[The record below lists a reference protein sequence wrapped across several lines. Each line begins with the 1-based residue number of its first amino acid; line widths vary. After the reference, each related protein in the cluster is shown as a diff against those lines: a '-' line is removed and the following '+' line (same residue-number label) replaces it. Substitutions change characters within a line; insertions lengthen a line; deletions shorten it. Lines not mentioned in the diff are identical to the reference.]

1 MPCRWGFLTPPAAGL
16 AYNVPMIRLGNKK
29 AGAFPMMPRAV
40 LLAGVLCLSAAAQPV
55 SDPAQLWGQASL
67 YRDEWGIP
75 HVYADN
81 PYALGFAFGYAQAE
95 DHLESMLLAYRMA
108 TGRLAA
114 VLGEAYAA
122 SDVFALKMGHGQ
134 IAGAGLAQ
142 ADPVT
147 RDLCEGFALGV
158 NAFLVDRP
166 DQAPAWADGVRP
178 EDILALWHAFLM
190 SFAPLD
196 LPGAY
201 RPPPAMDTSSAWAM
215 APSRMAE
222 DRAVLVINPHQHY
235 QGPFQWYEA
244 HLSAGD
250 LNMYGAAL
258 RGIPVI
264 VQGHNGALGWG
275 LTPNFPDFADVYD
288 EQPAGGGGE
297 ARGNPKDPRRSAP
310 ELPFAPEALAALE
323 YMSRTRPYHVLTER
337 GLEER
342 HTPVY
347 LGARGPILEGP
358 QGGLF
363 SWRIGGYGMTGGL
376 RQLIEMGRAQNLAQF
391 QAALSAG
398 QIPCFHV
405 VYADREGNIFYLYNT
420 RPGLRPDMP
429 PVLNNTPGQEPL
441 SYDRPLPLTL
451 DVLGWA
457 ELVAVDA
464 LPAITNPASGYVQAC
479 GNPPWTVTENPP
491 FGPANWPGWLARDG
505 DSHRAMRARQLLR
518 AGTRSFRDHQSM
530 LFDTVVPAAMD
541 TVPVLLA
548 IADNR
553 PDLVAASHPDMAA
566 GLDLL
571 RKWNFVADTNAA
583 GMTFYHVWWAMFRA
597 QLAMGAPVSLPDREL
612 FAALASGAPQAQEAA
627 IRAAADAARTLR
639 NTQRTLSVPWGDVH
653 RLRRGARDEAAPGAG
668 TGEPLL
674 LLSDQMYDGEAWR
687 ATYGTG
693 FAMAVQFGDPAEAF
707 SLSPFGASENP
718 QSPHFS
724 DQMDLLLERRLK
736 PARHTAESVLRHAR
750 LALGCRVTL
759 LPRGVSGAL
768 TLVSPAPL
776 QARVATLEET
786 PVPLPEGHT
795 AFTLFMEPERSPKGA
810 PVTVDLSVQLPP
822 ELCVDSGL
830 DQLSLFALEE
840 GLGWYSLTEQEL
852 DRATRT
858 FHGHHDT
865 AARLYALL
873 GPAELLPP
881 AGLETPAA
889 PPEERNETGT
899 GLFGLD
905 VLLANH
911 PIPRPSSGRGG
922 LFVFERGKSEKKDEN
937 DSVTTENDENGDQ
950 KRLFKMQIGEHESSE
965 NTLPIPEVPGFHF
978 GPGAHKPQEQ
988 YADGTA
994 QKIFKLERLDRVQ
1007 LPGETE
1013 VPGTPMSGE
1022 AAPLPT
1028 QGVETPPQ
1036 KEEEKTPEDAQEPP
1050 PVPEGPTKNFNRSE
1064 AEIPANIPRDPA
1076 FNFGPA
1082 FKENAPASA
1091 DTPGTGTRV
1100 FKIERE
1106 SPGP

>member
-1 MPCRWGFLTPPAAGL
+1 MLR
-16 AYNVPMIRLGNKK
+16 
-29 AGAFPMMPRAV
+29 RAV
-40 LLAGVLCLSAAAQPV
+40 LLAGLLCLPAAAQPV

-134 IAGAGLAQ
+134 IAGTGLAQ

-166 DQAPAWADGVRP
+166 DRAPAWADGVRP

-288 EQPAGGGGE
+288 EQPRGGGGE
-297 ARGNPKDPRRSAP
+297 ARGNPKDPRRTAETP
-310 ELPFAPEALAALE
+310 FPFAPEALAALE

-358 QGGLF
+358 QGGLY

-376 RQLIEMGRAQNLAQF
+376 RQLVEMGRAQNLAQF

-441 SYDRPLPLTL
+441 SYGRPLPLAL

-464 LPAITNPASGYVQAC
+464 LPAITNPASGYLQAC
-479 GNPPWTVTENPP
+479 GNPPWTATENPP
-491 FGPANWPGWLARDG
+491 FGPANWPGWFAQDL
-505 DSHRAMRARQLLR
+505 DSHRAIRARQLLR

-553 PDLVAASHPDMAA
+553 PDLVAASHPDMTA

-597 QLAMGAPVSLPDREL
+597 QLAMGARMPIPDREL

-639 NTQRTLSVPWGDVH
+639 NTHQTLAVPWGDVH
-653 RLRRGARDEAAPGAG
+653 RIRRGARDEAAPGAG
-668 TGEPLL
+668 TGDPIL
-674 LLSDQMYDGEAWR
+674 LLSDQMYDGGAWR

-693 FAMAVQFGDPAEAF
+693 FAMAVQFGEPAEAF

-718 QSPHFS
+718 LSPHFS

-750 LALGCRVTL
+750 LGLGCRVTL
-759 LPRGVSGAL
+759 LPQGVPGAV
-768 TLVSPAPL
+768 TLASPSPL
-776 QARVATLEET
+776 QARLATMEE
-786 PVPLPEGHT
+786 PHAPLPEGFA
-795 AFTLFMEPERSPKGA
+795 AFTLFIEPDYAPKAA
-810 PVTVDLSVQLPP
+810 PVSTDLSVQLPP
-822 ELCVDSGL
+822 ELCPDAEL
-830 DQLSLFALEE
+830 DRLSLFALEE
-840 GLGWYSLTEQEL
+840 GLGWYSLTVQEL
-852 DRATRT
+852 DRTTRT

-865 AARLYALL
+865 AARAYALL
-873 GPAELLPP
+873 GPEDSLPP
-881 AGLETPAA
+881 AVPDSPSAGSEDREDAGANL
-889 PPEERNETGT
+889 
-899 GLFGLD
+899 LGLD
-905 VLLANH
+905 VLLSKH
-911 PIPRPSSGRGG
+911 PMPRPVVGRGRR
-922 LFVFERGKSEKKDEN
+922 FVFEQTDAPKKDETGREPL
-937 DSVTTENDENGDQ
+937 VTDNSEAP
-950 KRLFKMQIGEHESSE
+950 RRVFKIERRDDHEKPK
-965 NTLPIPEVPGFHF
+965 NILPVPEVPGFHF
-978 GPGAHKPQEQ
+978 GPGARNPQEQ
-988 YADGTA
+988 HAEGEA
-994 QKIFKLERLDRVQ
+994 AKAFKLERLDRVQ
-1007 LPGETE
+1007 LPDDTGPDIVPPEE
-1013 VPGTPMSGE
+1013 VEP
-1022 AAPLPT
+1022 AAPDPNAVPQERIEEKSHDTAPVSLAEP
-1028 QGVETPPQ
+1028 ETPPKQ
-1036 KEEEKTPEDAQEPP
+1036 SNA
-1050 PVPEGPTKNFNRSE
+1050 SE
-1064 AEIPANIPRDPA
+1064 AEIPANIPRDPS
-1076 FNFGPA
+1076 FMFGPA
-1082 FKENAPASA
+1082 FKGGTPPATES
-1091 DTPGTGTRV
+1091 PGSGRV
-1100 FKIERE
+1100 FKIERGTGQ
-1106 SPGP
+1106 P